1 MLRICNRF
9 LAQHTDLYKQRRVTL
24 SSKGLF
30 AVGQNGSNKVTCLV
44 VDDEPAILR
53 LVAVV
58 LRDLGCETLTAVNA
72 ESALEI
78 AEKTNPDF
86 VISDVKLPGMD
97 GVELAKRLKSRKK
110 PVLLMSAFGEPR
122 KHDGAGFLAKPFDID
137 GLVEFVS
144 RYVDEDQH
152 QVTTP

>member
-1 MLRICNRF
+1 L
-9 LAQHTDLYKQRRVTL
+9 V
-24 SSKGLF
+24 
-30 AVGQNGSNKVTCLV
+30 QNGANTTTCLV

-58 LRDLGCETLTAVNA
+58 LRDIGCETLTAANA

-78 AEKTNPDF
+78 AVKADPDL

-97 GVELAKRLKSRKK
+97 GVELARRIKSRENT

-122 KHDGAGFLAKPFDID
+122 KHPGDGFLAKPFDID
-137 GLVEFVS
+137 GLIDFVS
-144 RYVDEDQH
+144 PYVDENH
-152 QVTTP
+152 

>member
-1 MLRICNRF
+1 L
-9 LAQHTDLYKQRRVTL
+9 V
-24 SSKGLF
+24 
-30 AVGQNGSNKVTCLV
+30 QNGASTTICLV

-58 LRDLGCETLTAVNA
+58 LRDMGCEILTAPSA

-78 AEKTNPDF
+78 AEKTDPDF

-97 GVELAKRLKSRKK
+97 GVELAKRIKSRENT

-122 KHDGAGFLAKPFDID
+122 KHEGDGFLAKPFDID
-137 GLVEFVS
+137 GLIDFVS
-144 RYVDEDQH
+144 PYVEEDH
-152 QVTTP
+152 H

>member
-1 MLRICNRF
+1 M
-9 LAQHTDLYKQRRVTL
+9 Q
-24 SSKGLF
+24 
-30 AVGQNGSNKVTCLV
+30 QNGSNTTTCLV

-58 LRDLGCETLTAVNA
+58 LRDMGCETLTAGNA

-78 AEKTNPDF
+78 AEKTEPDL

-97 GVELAKRLKSRKK
+97 GVELAKRLKSRDNT

-122 KHDGAGFLAKPFDID
+122 THEGDGFLAKPFDID
-137 GLVEFVS
+137 GLVDFVS
-144 RYVDEDQH
+144 PYVDENH
-152 QVTTP
+152 

>member
-1 MLRICNRF
+1 VAR
-9 LAQHTDLYKQRRVTL
+9 
-24 SSKGLF
+24 
-30 AVGQNGSNKVTCLV
+30 NGSNATTCLI

-58 LRDLGCETLTAVNA
+58 LRDLGCDTLTAVNA

-86 VISDVKLPGMD
+86 VICDVKLPGMD
-97 GVELAKRLKSRKK
+97 GVELAKRLKSLHK

-122 KHDGAGFLAKPFDID
+122 EHDGDGFLAKPFDID
-137 GLVEFVS
+137 GLIEFVS
-144 RYVDEDQH
+144 PYVD
-152 QVTTP
+152 

>member
-1 MLRICNRF
+1 M
-9 LAQHTDLYKQRRVTL
+9 H
-24 SSKGLF
+24 
-30 AVGQNGSNKVTCLV
+30 QNGTNTTTCIV

-78 AEKTNPDF
+78 AEKTDPDF

-97 GVELAKRLKSRKK
+97 GVELAKRLKSKDK
-110 PVLLMSAFGEPR
+110 TPVLLMSAFGEPR
-122 KHDGAGFLAKPFDID
+122 AHEGDGFLAKPFDID
-137 GLVEFVS
+137 GLIDFVTP
-144 RYVDEDQH
+144 YVDDPH
-152 QVTTP
+152 